1 MSAGIRAAAHLTVVD
16 LFAGAGGLSFGF
28 RKAGFRNLWAVD
40 HCAAAVETFRRNVA
54 GKAACADI
62 QANIQCPPAA
72 IIVGRPPCQGFSS
85 AGRRKADDPRNACVS
100 VFAQI
105 VARTKPV
112 AFVFENVEG
121 FLTCEQGQRVRE
133 LLEPLIAAGY
143 RIHLRKVNAANFG
156 VPQNRKRVLVI
167 GGLGF
172 DPTFPQPT
180 HWTFGV
186 PGARSALSGLAR
198 ASTVAEALGNLPDPA
213 ERPPGNP
220 ADHWCS
226 PLSERRWGMLKT
238 LEPGQT
244 MRDLAPA
251 YRHPSYQRRARR
263 RVRDGMPTARRG
275 GAPAGLRRLRP
286 DEPSKAITGGA
297 GSEFIHPSADR
308 FLTLRECARLQ
319 TFPDEFVFCGTKT
332 EKSLL
337 IGNAMPPLWAEA
349 IAKSLARDLQRDR
362 NMAQSGVLL
371 SFMAG
376 TSKGVSPA
384 LRRVTDMIAS
394 NFQLSTQQLGL
405 F

>member
-28 RKAGFRNLWAVD
+28 RKADFRNLWAVD

-54 GKAACADI
+54 GKVACADI

-72 IIVGRPPCQGFSS
+72 VIVGGPPCQGFSS
-85 AGRRKADDPRNACVS
+85 AGRRKTDDPRNACVS

-105 VARTKPV
+105 VARIKPV

-156 VPQNRKRVLVI
+156 VPQNRKRVLAI

-226 PLSERRWGMLKT
+226 PLSERRWGMLKA

-244 MRDLAPA
+244 MRDLAQA
-251 YRHPSYQRRARR
+251 YRLRATS
-263 RVRDGMPTARRG
+263 DG
-275 GAPAGLRRLRP
+275 PAGAYGTACLRH
-286 DEPSKAITGGA
+286 A
-297 GSEFIHPSADR
+297 
-308 FLTLRECARLQ
+308 
-319 TFPDEFVFCGTKT
+319 
-332 EKSLL
+332 
-337 IGNAMPPLWAEA
+337 AEA
-349 IAKSLARDLQRDR
+349 RPQAY
-362 NMAQSGVLL
+362 
-371 SFMAG
+371 AG
-376 TSKGVSPA
+376 
-384 LRRVTDMIAS
+384 
-394 NFQLSTQQLGL
+394 
-405 F
+405 